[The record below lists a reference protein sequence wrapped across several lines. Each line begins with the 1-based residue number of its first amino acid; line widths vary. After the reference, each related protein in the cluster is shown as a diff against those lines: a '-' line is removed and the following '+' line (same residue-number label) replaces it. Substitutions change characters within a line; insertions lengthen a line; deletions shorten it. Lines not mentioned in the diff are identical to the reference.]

1 MKINP
6 GFYHSIRSVMCCQ
19 TKPKR
24 SVAFFCLSK
33 NLAERLTKD
42 TSETFSCLSLWQPSH
57 HLLRIQIGNMSENM
71 ALLCCGRTSS
81 MCGLTR
87 GRWRGRQRRQ
97 ISRKCNEMG
106 EITDYWGWITTKTVF
121 SHRFSKINQQNSC
134 WFGTT
139 RANGAKHTTKTT
151 GNVPLIA
158 GLNDIRVSM
167 RNINS

>member
-71 ALLCCGRTSS
+71 ALLCCGRTLS

-106 EITDYWGWITTKTVF
+106 GTPHKFTTSAFLVHHLTGE
-121 SHRFSKINQQNSC
+121 RFTGGMRSDRGREMEGKGREKGEEEGGRE
-134 WFGTT
+134 WDAGGGT
-139 RANGAKHTTKTT
+139 RG
-151 GNVPLIA
+151 
-158 GLNDIRVSM
+158 RVS
-167 RNINS
+167 RR